1 MQLPV
6 SLVNDMTTPI
16 YDFVSRYAGEDTL
29 RLHMPG
35 HKGKNILGCED
46 RDITEIK
53 GADSLYEAEGI
64 IAESEKNASQ
74 LFDCRTYYSTEG
86 SSQCIRAMLYL
97 CCVYAKSVGRRPLIY
112 AARNVHK
119 TFLYAAALLDFEVQW
134 LYGEKE
140 NYLSCTVS
148 AETLESTL
156 KNAGEKPV
164 AVYLTS
170 PDYLGK
176 TADIKA
182 LSGVCRKH
190 GVLLI
195 VDNAHGAYLKFLP
208 ESRHPI
214 DSGAHICCDSAHKTL
229 NVLTGGAYLHLSDY
243 LPPIFKDNAKRAL
256 ALFGSTSPSYL
267 ILQSLDKANEYLAS
281 SYKRELCDFVDGVHT
296 LKEKLINQGYTLYG
310 DEELKIT
317 ICTKNYGYS
326 GDEFADILREKGIES
341 EFADPDFVCLM
352 LTPSLSETVLQRLY
366 EVLTAIEKK
375 PEITLRPINT
385 SVHEK
390 VTDIKT
396 AMMSPGETLIVEEC
410 VGRVLCEPSVSCPP
424 AVPIVMCG
432 ERISESDKDAFLY
445 YGITNCSVTKE

>member
-1 MQLPV
+1 MNW
-6 SLVNDMTTPI
+6 VNDMNTPI
-16 YDFVSRYAGEDTL
+16 CDFVSRYAGERVL

-64 IAESEKNASQ
+64 IAESEKNASE
-74 LFDCRTYYSTEG
+74 LFGCRTYYSTEG

-97 CCVYAKSVGRRPLIY
+97 CCLYAKSRGRKPLIY

-119 TFLYAAALLDFEVQW
+119 VFLYTAALLDFQVQW
-134 LYGEKE
+134 LYGEGE
-140 NYLSCTVS
+140 SYLSCNIS
-148 AETLESTL
+148 AEKLEATLE
-156 KNAGEKPV
+156 NAKEKPV
-164 AVYLTS
+164 AVYITS

-176 TADIKA
+176 AADIGA
-182 LSGVCRKH
+182 LSRVCRKH
-190 GVLLI
+190 GVLLV

-208 ESRHPI
+208 ESRHPV
-214 DSGAHICCDSAHKTL
+214 DLGAHICCDSAHKTL
-229 NVLTGGAYLHLSDY
+229 RVLTGGAYLHLSDD
-243 LPPIFKDNAKRAL
+243 LPELFSENAKRAL

-267 ILQSLDKANEYLAS
+267 ILQSLDRANAYLAS
-281 SYKRELCDFVDGVHT
+281 SYKRELCEFVGRVHT
-296 LKEKLINQGYTLYG
+296 LKEKLINHGYTLYG

-317 ICTKNYGYS
+317 LCTKGYGYS
-326 GDEFADILREKGIES
+326 GNELADILRRQGIEP
-341 EFADPDFVCLM
+341 EFADNDFLCLM
-352 LTPSLSETVLQRLY
+352 LTPELDGKSLQRLY

-375 PEITLRPINT
+375 PEITLRPIKN

-396 AMMSPGETLIVEEC
+396 AMLSLGEALPVQEC

-424 AVPIVMCG
+424 AVPVVMCG
-432 ERISESDKDAFLY
+432 ERISENDKDAFLY
-445 YGITNCSVTKE
+445 YGITHCTVIKE